1 MVLHEETVR
10 PVVILFYILC
20 NAMAFLLFMYPIMEE
35 GMVKRQLLFK
45 ASFFSVLDDSAPG
58 SHDVGDPTTTNLYL
72 GNINPQVADLFF
84 PW

>member
-35 GMVKRQLLFK
+35 GMVKHQLLFK
-45 ASFFSVLDDSAPG
+45 AAFFFQSWMIQLLALMTLVILQLQICIWG
-58 SHDVGDPTTTNLYL
+58 T
-72 GNINPQVADLFF
+72 
-84 PW
+84 